1 MTIEFAAHVWI
12 DGSDNP
18 YPGGAPEY
26 ERQVGAMLGAVRAT
40 ATGRTLLSFF
50 ALRRHN
56 VWIIPPGGNQSRVEA
71 DAGAVDP
78 VAAFRRNFD
87 LRSALDGRVD
97 PRRRLGAGTGSDS
110 LLRFHPIHWNY
121 PPGRFDTPEEVLVH
135 ELFHAMRQ
143 TFGALRNTPLDGD
156 FDTVEELYSI
166 FVQNMYANERNLPLR
181 ATHHRASSNVSPDHS
196 IAHNPRFRAPM
207 RDLAAMMPTIVNELA
222 NVRTPYNPFRDWK
235 EFSRQG

>member
-18 YPGGAPEY
+18 YPGAASAPGQD
-26 ERQVGAMLGAVRAT
+26 RT
-40 ATGRTLLSFF
+40 ACCAFTRSTGT
-50 ALRRHN
+50 
-56 VWIIPPGGNQSRVEA
+56 
-71 DAGAVDP
+71 
-78 VAAFRRNFD
+78 
-87 LRSALDGRVD
+87 
-97 PRRRLGAGTGSDS
+97 T
-110 LLRFHPIHWNY
+110 

-166 FVQNMYANERNLPLR
+166 FVQNMYANERNLRLR

-196 IAHNPRFRAPM
+196 MAHNPRFRAPL

-222 NVRTPYNPFRDWK
+222 NVRTRYNPFRDWK